1 MDMNINGIYPA
12 LLTPFNRDQSINE
25 SALKHLI
32 NHLLAKGVHGLFAIG
47 TNGEF
52 HTLSYEEKITVAKI
66 VMEEVNGRVPVMLG
80 AGSNSTIEAIE
91 LAKDFEKLGADALS
105 VITPYFIP
113 PSQEELQKYF
123 EDIADATSIPIY
135 LYNIPSRTGISIEPN
150 VVKNL
155 AKHPNIYGIKDSSGD
170 FKVIQSYLSKTVDED
185 FSVFAGTDS
194 LIFKTLQAGGRGA
207 IAATANAIPENVV
220 AIYTHWKNGRMKEAE
235 EAQQSLQPLRE
246 TFSLSTIPAS
256 LKKAVELFGI
266 PVGPPR
272 NPAQEVNKE
281 TAKAIEKMVK
291 SYQKGT
297 DR

>member
-1 MDMNINGIYPA
+1 MKINGIYPA
-12 LLTPFNRDQSINE
+12 LLTPFNKDQSINE
-25 SALKHLI
+25 SALKQLI

-66 VMEEVNGRVPVMLG
+66 VVEEVNGRVPVMLG
-80 AGSNSTIEAIE
+80 AGSNSTREAME
-91 LAKDFEKLGADALS
+91 LAKEFEKLGADALS
-105 VITPYFIP
+105 VITPYFIS

-135 LYNIPSRTGISIEPN
+135 LYNIPSRTGISIESN
-150 VVKNL
+150 TVKNL

-170 FKVIQSYLSKTVDED
+170 FVLIQSYLSKTVDED

-194 LIFKTLQAGGRGA
+194 LILKTLQSGGRGA

-220 AIYTHWKNGRMKEAE
+220 SIYNHWKSGRMKEAE

-281 TAKAIEKMVK
+281 TEKVIEKMVK
-291 SYQKGT
+291 SYQKST